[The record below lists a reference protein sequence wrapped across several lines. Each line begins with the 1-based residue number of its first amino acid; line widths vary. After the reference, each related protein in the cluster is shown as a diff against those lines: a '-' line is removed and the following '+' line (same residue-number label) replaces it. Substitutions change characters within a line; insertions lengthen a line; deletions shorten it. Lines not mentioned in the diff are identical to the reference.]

1 MQEFLMSYSEFLWAK
16 LGQGSFRNEF
26 CQRKLLLEI
35 STETSLAVNCVQEM
49 RSVIFGLYQGF
60 RSLRKR

>member
-1 MQEFLMSYSEFLWAK
+1 MQEFLMSYSEFPWAK

-26 CQRKLLLEI
+26 CQRRLLLEI

-49 RSVIFGLYQGF
+49 RSGIFGLYQGF

>member
-1 MQEFLMSYSEFLWAK
+1 MQEFLMSHSEFTWAK

-26 CQRKLLLEI
+26 YQRRLLLEI
-35 STETSLAVNCVQEM
+35 SIETSLAVNCAQEM
-49 RSVIFGLYQGF
+49 RSGIFGLYQGF